1 MYTQNDIQAYYEN
14 LLDNDNSEL
23 NHPLYQKSN
32 IFFHGTSLENYK
44 KILTSGFKKELSQFQ
59 ACYFNK
65 SIRICQQYAKSK
77 SETSPVLIAVNLDFI
92 FEDEIYKEKF
102 QLKDTDLKVFSDI
115 PADKIVH
122 AIYL

>member
-1 MYTQNDIQAYYEN
+1 MYTENDIQAYYEHLQN
-14 LLDNDNSEL
+14 IDNSEL
-23 NHPLYQKSN
+23 NHPLYKNSN

-44 KILTSGFKKELSQFQ
+44 KIQTSGFKKEYSQFQ

-92 FEDEIYKEKF
+92 FGNEEFKEKY
-102 QLKDTDLKVFSDI
+102 QLNDTDLKIFSDI
-115 PADKIVH
+115 PADKIIHVL
-122 AIYL
+122 YL